1 MMAALDGLTILVPES
16 RELDLFAAMIEAEG
30 ARALRCPLVQ
40 VADLED
46 TSEAEAWI
54 ERLIAAPF
62 DYTVLLTGEGL
73 RRLLAISGTQR
84 GTFIK
89 ALEKSRLVTRGPK
102 PVRALREL
110 GLTPAM
116 MAPIPT
122 SQGVREILE
131 QEKVERRSVGVQ
143 LYPGDGALPLVE
155 ALRQRGAVVF
165 PVTPYR
171 YATDTESGQV
181 ASVIRDLAAGK
192 IGMIAFTSSPQI
204 DRLFA
209 VAREFG
215 LERTLAD
222 GLARS
227 SIAAV
232 GPVTE
237 NALAAHGLK
246 SAIHPEASFHLKPLV
261 RAIAD
266 AWRAR

>member
-1 MMAALDGLTILVPES
+1 MEAFDGLTILVPES
-16 RELDLFAAMIEAEG
+16 RELDLFATMLEAEG
-30 ARALRCPLVQ
+30 ARAVRCPLVQ
-40 VADLED
+40 IADLED
-46 TSEAEAWI
+46 TSEAETWI
-54 ERLIAAPF
+54 GRIIKSPF
-62 DYTVLLTGEGL
+62 DYAILLTGEGL
-73 RRLLAISGTQR
+73 RRLLVISGAQR
-84 GTFIK
+84 GALIT
-89 ALEKSRLVTRGPK
+89 ALEQTRLITRGPK
-102 PVRALREL
+102 PVRALREI
-110 GLTPAM
+110 GLTPAI

-131 QEKVERRSVGVQ
+131 TEKIDGRSIGVQ

-155 ALRQRGAVVF
+155 TLRQRGAEVF

-171 YATDTESGQV
+171 YASDAESAMV

-192 IGMIAFTSSPQI
+192 IGMIAFTSSSQI
-204 DRLFA
+204 DRLYA

-222 GLARS
+222 GLART

-246 SAIHPEASFHLKPLV
+246 SAIHPDASFHLKPLV

-266 AWRAR
+266 AWRTR